1 MIVYGTV
8 LPYGNAGTNY
18 AYRSGGQLHEG
29 RKAWELHYESIAE
42 HELELKSLAERFPDH
57 ILCLLKRV
65 DPSDIIQ
72 EALMQANQKLDAYLR
87 ERPIPFYP
95 WLRQLAW
102 DQLVT
107 AYRRHVVAHRRSA
120 NREDYVPDLSDE
132 SVAELATF
140 LCDLSE
146 EPLRKLL
153 RAEAQGRLRAA
164 LSQLEEQDREILVL
178 RYLEQL
184 PTADTAAVLK
194 LGLSA
199 VKMRHLRAIERL
211 RELLGNQPLEPSK

>member
-1 MIVYGTV
+1 MSSLESENDECLARAARGD
-8 LPYGNAGTNY
+8 PSA
-18 AYRSGGQLHEG
+18 REQLF
-29 RKAWELHYESIAE
+29 ELHRDR
-42 HELELKSLAERFPDH
+42 LKRMVALRLDRRV
-57 ILCLLKRV
+57 LKRV

-72 EALMQANQKLDAYLR
+72 EALMQANHKLDEYLR

-120 NREDYVPDLSDE
+120 NREEFLPDLSDE
-132 SVAELATF
+132 SVAELATL

-153 RAEAQGRLRAA
+153 RAEAQGRLRDA
-164 LSQLEEQDREILVL
+164 LSQLAEQDREILVL

-184 PTADTAAVLK
+184 STADTASVLK

-199 VKMRHLRAIERL
+199 VKMRHMRAIERL
-211 RELLGNQPLEPSK
+211 RELLGNQPLEPST

>member
-1 MIVYGTV
+1 MIHSESDDEDCLARASQGD
-8 LPYGNAGTNY
+8 PDAR
-18 AYRSGGQLHEG
+18 AQL
-29 RKAWELHYESIAE
+29 
-42 HELELKSLAERFPDH
+42 LEQHRDRLKRMVSLRLDRR
-57 ILCLLKRV
+57 LLKRV
-65 DPSDIIQ
+65 DPSYIIQ
-72 EALMQANQKLDAYLR
+72 EALMQANHKLDEYLR

-107 AYRRHVVAHRRSA
+107 AYRRHLVAHRRSA
-120 NREDYVPDLSDE
+120 SREDYVPDLSDE

-153 RAEAQGRLRAA
+153 RAEAQGRLHNA
-164 LSQLEEQDREILVL
+164 LGQLTEQYREILVL

-184 PTADTAAVLK
+184 STSETATVLN
-194 LGLSA
+194 LGQSA
-199 VKMRHLRAIERL
+199 VKMRHMRAIKRL
-211 RELLGNQPLEPSK
+211 KELLDQDPTDSLI

>member
-1 MIVYGTV
+1 MTSSESDNEDCLARASQGDQD
-8 LPYGNAGTNY
+8 AR
-18 AYRSGGQLHEG
+18 AQL
-29 RKAWELHYESIAE
+29 
-42 HELELKSLAERFPDH
+42 LEQHRDQLKRMVSLRLDRR
-57 ILCLLKRV
+57 LLKRV

-72 EALMQANQKLDAYLR
+72 EALIQAHHKLDEYLR
-87 ERPIPFYP
+87 DQPIPFYP

-107 AYRRHVVAHRRSA
+107 AYRRHVVAHRRST
-120 NREDYVPDLSDE
+120 NREDFVPDLSDE

-146 EPLRKLL
+146 EPLRKLM
-153 RAEAQGRLRAA
+153 RAEAQGRLRDA
-164 LSQLEEQDREILVL
+164 LSQLAEQDREILVL

-184 PTADTAAVLK
+184 STADTAAVLK

-211 RELLGNQPLEPSK
+211 RELLGNQPLDPSK

>member
-1 MIVYGTV
+1 MSNSESEDNECLARASRGD
-8 LPYGNAGTNY
+8 PSA
-18 AYRSGGQLHEG
+18 REQLFDQH
-29 RKAWELHYESIAE
+29 RDR
-42 HELELKSLAERFPDH
+42 LKRMVTLRLDRR
-57 ILCLLKRV
+57 ILKRV

-72 EALMQANQKLDAYLR
+72 EALFQANQKLEEYLR

-107 AYRRHVVAHRRSA
+107 AYRRHVIAHRRSTT
-120 NREDYVPDLSDE
+120 REDFVPDLSDE
-132 SVAELATF
+132 SVAELASF
-140 LCDLSE
+140 VCDLSE

-153 RAEAQGRLRAA
+153 RAEAQGRLRDAIN
-164 LSQLEEQDREILVL
+164 QLGEQDREILVL

-184 PTADTAAVLK
+184 STADTAAILK

-199 VKMRHLRAIERL
+199 VKMRHLRAIERM
-211 RELLGNQPLEPSK
+211 RELLGNQPLDPST

>member
-1 MIVYGTV
+1 M
-8 LPYGNAGTNY
+8 TNRESEHDEIL
-18 AYRSGGQLHEG
+18 ARAARGDPSARAQL
-29 RKAWELHYESIAE
+29 
-42 HELELKSLAERFPDH
+42 LEQHRDRLKRMVALRLDRRV
-57 ILCLLKRV
+57 LKRV

-72 EALMQANQKLDAYLR
+72 ETLIQANHKLDEYLR
-87 ERPIPFYP
+87 QQPIPFYP

-107 AYRRHVVAHRRSA
+107 AYRRHVVAHRRSTI
-120 NREDYVPDLSDE
+120 REDFVPDLSDE

-153 RAEAQGRLRAA
+153 RAEAQGRLRDA
-164 LSQLEEQDREILVL
+164 LSQLAEQDREILVL

-184 PTADTAAVLK
+184 STADTAAILK

-211 RELLGNQPLEPSK
+211 RELLGNQPLAPST

>member
-1 MIVYGTV
+1 M
-8 LPYGNAGTNY
+8 TNPESEHDEIL
-18 AYRSGGQLHEG
+18 ARAARGDPSARAQL
-29 RKAWELHYESIAE
+29 
-42 HELELKSLAERFPDH
+42 LEQHRDRLKRMVALRLDRRV
-57 ILCLLKRV
+57 LKRV

-72 EALMQANQKLDAYLR
+72 ETLIQANHKLDEYLR
-87 ERPIPFYP
+87 QQPIPLYP

-107 AYRRHVVAHRRSA
+107 AHRRHVVAHRRSTI
-120 NREDYVPDLSDE
+120 REDFVPDLSDE

-164 LSQLEEQDREILVL
+164 LGQLAEQDREILVL

-184 PTADTAAVLK
+184 STADTAAVLK

-211 RELLGNQPLEPSK
+211 RELLGNQPLDPST

>member
-1 MIVYGTV
+1 MKNSEADNDDCLARAAQGDQD
-8 LPYGNAGTNY
+8 AR
-18 AYRSGGQLHEG
+18 AQLLQQH
-29 RKAWELHYESIAE
+29 R
-42 HELELKSLAERFPDH
+42 DQ
-57 ILCLLKRV
+57 LKRMV
-65 DPSDIIQ
+65 SLRLDRRVLKRLDPSDIIQ
-72 EALMQANQKLDAYLR
+72 EALIQANQKLDEYLR

-107 AYRRHVVAHRRSA
+107 AYRRHVYALRRSA
-120 NREDYVPDLSDE
+120 DREEFVPDLSDE

-146 EPLRKLL
+146 EPLRKIL
-153 RAEAQGRLRAA
+153 RVEAQGRLRDA
-164 LSQLEEQDREILVL
+164 LSQLAEHDREILVL

-184 PTADTAAVLK
+184 STADTAAVLN

-211 RELLGNQPLEPSK
+211 RELLGNQPLDPST

>member
-1 MIVYGTV
+1 M
-8 LPYGNAGTNY
+8 TNRESEHDEIL
-18 AYRSGGQLHEG
+18 ARAARGDTSARAQL
-29 RKAWELHYESIAE
+29 
-42 HELELKSLAERFPDH
+42 LEQHRDRLKRMVALRLDRRV
-57 ILCLLKRV
+57 LKRV

-72 EALMQANQKLDAYLR
+72 ETLIQANHKLDEYLR
-87 ERPIPFYP
+87 QQPIPFYP

-107 AYRRHVVAHRRSA
+107 AYRRHVVAHRRSTT
-120 NREDYVPDLSDE
+120 REDFVPDLSDE
-132 SVAELATF
+132 SVAELATV

-153 RAEAQGRLRAA
+153 RAEAQGRLRDA
-164 LSQLEEQDREILVL
+164 LSQLAEQDREILVL

-184 PTADTAAVLK
+184 STADTAAILN

-211 RELLGNQPLEPSK
+211 RELLGNQPLDPST

>member
-1 MIVYGTV
+1 MTNLESEHDECLARAATGD
-8 LPYGNAGTNY
+8 PYA
-18 AYRSGGQLHEG
+18 REQLL
-29 RKAWELHYESIAE
+29 ELHRDR
-42 HELELKSLAERFPDH
+42 LKRMVALRLDWR
-57 ILCLLKRV
+57 IRKRV

-72 EALMQANQKLDAYLR
+72 EALIQANHKLDEYLR

-107 AYRRHVVAHRRSA
+107 AYRRHVYALRRSA
-120 NREDYVPDLSDE
+120 NREDYIPDLSDE
-132 SVAELATF
+132 SVAELATS

-146 EPLRKLL
+146 EPFRKLM
-153 RAEAQGRLRAA
+153 RAEAQDRLRDAIG
-164 LSQLEEQDREILVL
+164 QLAEQDREILVL

-184 PTADTAAVLK
+184 STADTAAVLN

-211 RELLGNQPLEPSK
+211 RERLGNQPLDSSK

>member
-1 MIVYGTV
+1 M
-8 LPYGNAGTNY
+8 TNQESENEECL
-18 AYRSGGQLHEG
+18 ARAARGDRSAREQLFEQH
-29 RKAWELHYESIAE
+29 RD
-42 HELELKSLAERFPDH
+42 R
-57 ILCLLKRV
+57 LKRMV
-65 DPSDIIQ
+65 ALRLDRRILKRLDPSDIIQ
-72 EALMQANQKLDAYLR
+72 ETLIQANHKLDEYLR
-87 ERPIPFYP
+87 DRPIPFYP
-95 WLRQLAW
+95 WLRQIAW

-120 NREDYVPDLSDE
+120 NREDFVPDLSNE
-132 SVAELATF
+132 SVVELATV

-153 RAEAQGRLRAA
+153 RVEAQWRLRDA
-164 LSQLEEQDREILVL
+164 LSQLAEQDREILVL

-184 PTADTAAVLK
+184 STADTAATLK

-211 RELLGNQPLEPSK
+211 RELLSNHPLDPSI